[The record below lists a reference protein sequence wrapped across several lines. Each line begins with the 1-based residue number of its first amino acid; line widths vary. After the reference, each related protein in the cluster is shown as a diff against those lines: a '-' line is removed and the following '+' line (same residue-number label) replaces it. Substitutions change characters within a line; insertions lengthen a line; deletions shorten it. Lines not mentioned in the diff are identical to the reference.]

1 MKLCGNDLP
10 WESSGKHIGNKI
22 VTDRNIMKQD
32 VKEKRARY
40 ISKNNEICQ
49 EFYFAHPKT
58 KFQINQIWNSHF
70 SGSVL
75 WDLFSHEAIQVEN
88 TYNNSVRIMAS
99 LPRETHKFYVEPIT
113 GTPHLKKVLCKRFLS
128 FIESVKT
135 SKKIAL
141 RNIFKLVKND
151 CRSVTGRNLL
161 NIMILVNK
169 TSIESLVPGDA
180 LDIKYHEIEEQQA
193 WKIGVVKELTDV
205 KFGEAFVE
213 GFSRKELD
221 AILNHVCVS

>member
-1 MKLCGNDLP
+1 M
-10 WESSGKHIGNKI
+10 
-22 VTDRNIMKQD
+22 R
-32 VKEKRARY
+32 
-40 ISKNNEICQ
+40 
-49 EFYFAHPKT
+49 
-58 KFQINQIWNSHF
+58 
-70 SGSVL
+70 
-75 WDLFSHEAIQVEN
+75 
-88 TYNNSVRIMAS
+88 SVRNSTSPI
-99 LPRETHKFYVEPIT
+99 PRQNS
-113 GTPHLKKVLCKRFLS
+113 KRFLS

-221 AILNHVCVS
+221 AILNYVCVS